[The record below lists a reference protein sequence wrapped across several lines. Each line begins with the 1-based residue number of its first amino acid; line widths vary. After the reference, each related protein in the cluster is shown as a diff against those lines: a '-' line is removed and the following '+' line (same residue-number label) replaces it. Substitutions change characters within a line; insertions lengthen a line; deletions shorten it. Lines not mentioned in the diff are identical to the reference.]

1 MKKPLFDFKSDK
13 LRVAGLISGSGKSLL
28 SIIDRQKE
36 LETDSKC
43 RFEVVGLFSD
53 NPNSQAEKIAV
64 DHHLPF
70 YINDI
75 RAFYDARNKKISDRK
90 TRQEYDQ
97 MTVDFLT
104 PLKPDIVLYAG
115 YVWATTQTL
124 LDRFDCVNC
133 HPADLSVEKEGQRL
147 YAGANGVRDALLAGE
162 TRLYSSFHQ
171 VTSKVDHGPILLISK
186 PVTVEDDSGLDLDS
200 RSIKYLRRLNEKSR
214 QLCAIGIEKIANQA
228 LTIDEKGSLYHE
240 DEPIPKGFR
249 L

>member
-1 MKKPLFDFKSDK
+1 MKKPLFDFKSET

-28 SIIDRQKE
+28 SVIDRQKA
-36 LETDSKC
+36 LETLSKSH
-43 RFEVVGLFSD
+43 FEVVGLFSD
-53 NPNSQAEKIAV
+53 NPSSQAEKIAA
-64 DHHLPF
+64 DHHLPY

-75 RAFYDARNKKISDRK
+75 RAFYKDRNKKISDRK

-115 YVWATTQTL
+115 YVWATTQPL

-133 HPADLSVEKEGQRL
+133 HPADLSVEKQGQRL

-171 VTSKVDHGPILLISK
+171 VTAKVDHGPVLLISE
-186 PVTVEDDSGLDLDS
+186 PVLVEDDAGQDLDS

-214 QLCAIGIEKIANQA
+214 KLCALGIEKIAKKA
-228 LTIDEKGSLYHE
+228 FTIDEKGTVYHE

>member
-1 MKKPLFDFKSDK
+1 MKKPLFDFRSDK

-28 SIIDRQKE
+28 SVIDRQKA
-36 LETDSKC
+36 LETVSNC
-43 RFEVVGLFSD
+43 SFEVVGLFSD
-53 NPNSQAEKIAV
+53 NPNSQAKKIAT
-64 DHHLPF
+64 DHHLPV

-75 RAFYDARNKKISDRK
+75 RAFCNARNTKINDRK

-124 LDRFDCVNC
+124 LDRFNCVNC
-133 HPADLSVEKEGQRL
+133 HPADLSVEKQGQRL

-171 VTSKVDHGPILLISK
+171 VTSKVDHGPILLISR
-186 PVTVEDDSGLDLDS
+186 PVMVEDDTDLDLNS

-214 QLCAIGIEKIANQA
+214 KLCALGIEKIANQA
-228 LTIDEKGSLYHE
+228 FTIDETGSLYYE

>member
-1 MKKPLFDFKSDK
+1 MKKPLFDFRSDK

-28 SIIDRQKE
+28 SVIDRQKA
-36 LETDSKC
+36 LETVSNC
-43 RFEVVGLFSD
+43 SFEVVGLFSD
-53 NPNSQAEKIAV
+53 NPNSQAKKIAT
-64 DHHLPF
+64 DYHLPV

-75 RAFYDARNKKISDRK
+75 RAFYNARNKKINDRK

-124 LDRFDCVNC
+124 LDRFNCVNC
-133 HPADLSVEKEGQRL
+133 HPADLSVEKQGQRL

-171 VTSKVDHGPILLISK
+171 VTSKVDHGPILLISR
-186 PVTVEDDSGLDLDS
+186 PVIVEDDTDLDLNS

-214 QLCAIGIEKIANQA
+214 KLCALGIEKIANQA
-228 LTIDEKGSLYHE
+228 FTIDEKGSLYYE

>member
-1 MKKPLFDFKSDK
+1 MKKPLFDFKSDT

-28 SIIDRQKE
+28 SVIDRQKE
-36 LETDSKC
+36 LEMGSKC
-43 RFEVVGLFSD
+43 HFEVVGLFSD
-53 NPNSQAEKIAV
+53 NPNSQTEIIAKA
-64 DHHLPF
+64 HHLPF

-75 RAFYDARNKKISDRK
+75 RAFYKARNKKISDRK

-115 YVWATTQTL
+115 YVWATTQL
-124 LDRFDCVNC
+124 FLDRFNCVNC
-133 HPADLSVEKEGQRL
+133 HPADLSVEKQGLRP
-147 YAGANGVRDALLAGE
+147 YAGANGVRDALVGGE

-171 VTSKVDHGPILLISK
+171 VTSRVDHGPILLISR
-186 PVTVEDDSGLDLDS
+186 PVIVEDDTGLDLNS

-214 QLCAIGIEKIANQA
+214 QLCALGIEKIANQA
-228 LTIDEKGSLYHE
+228 FTIDENSSVYYE
-240 DEPIPKGFR
+240 NEPIPKGFR